1 MYVNCGNWLVS
12 ASSLGIPCSNDSVI
26 ICSPL
31 QHCITYAGVEASLN
45 EQKYHFLI
53 LFNRIVQWYSTGGTR
68 RHLRVYVDYT
78 ICVTCIMYQ
87 QLWGYKVEEKLYLG
101 VREQ

>member
-1 MYVNCGNWLVS
+1 VNCGNRMVS
-12 ASSLGIPCSNDSVI
+12 ASSLVIPCSNDSVI

-45 EQKYHFLI
+45 EQKCHFLI

-68 RHLRVYVDYT
+68 RYLR
-78 ICVTCIMYQ
+78 
-87 QLWGYKVEEKLYLG
+87 GYKVEEKLYLG
-101 VREQ
+101 VREQKRLNTTGIVCNRITGTGS